1 MNPYEICR
9 QKTGRCI
16 HTFNITK
23 KYTSINADEKTG
35 LNEGSELRSRKWGEG
50 RMCLSLTS
58 VSVDCDICVPMLNY
72 SWEGWINDSSSL
84 PVHIHFKASS
94 ETHTR
99 EAKAGRLT
107 G

>member
-1 MNPYEICR
+1 MKNKAMHIIEWICW
-9 QKTGRCI
+9 
-16 HTFNITK
+16 
-23 KYTSINADEKTG
+23 EKET
-35 LNEGSELRSRKWGEG
+35 GSELRSRKWGEG
-50 RMCLSLTS
+50 RMCLSLKS

-99 EAKAGRLT
+99 EEKAGRLT